1 MTHSVRQATLFLP
14 HSADQPASKQR
25 ANVVARLRA
34 LACALVLGSVCG
46 AAAAQNASWLDEA
59 GAQSA
64 RRLVDNGIR
73 HEHAEGVNRDFATAH
88 DYYCAAARA
97 GYGDALVRLGWM
109 YANGRGVPHDDAV
122 AHALFARAAGWGHEM
137 GARLASVIRAGEP
150 RLPPC
155 MQLRAAEPSGAP
167 TASGGPGPARRS
179 ASSGPTPQ
187 VAQPAEFRRPPSTVE
202 RKRIVEAVLRM
213 APQFRL
219 DPRLVMAVMST
230 ESNFDP
236 MARSPKN
243 AMGLMQL
250 IPETAERFA
259 VRDAYDPIENLR
271 GGMAYLRWL
280 LAYFRGDVTLALA
293 GYNAGEGAVDRFR
306 GVPPFSETLAY
317 VQRIRAQYPFDRHP
331 YDPRA
336 TAPSFAMGPLMRQ
349 VSGQ

>member
-1 MTHSVRQATLFLP
+1 M
-14 HSADQPASKQR
+14 
-25 ANVVARLRA
+25 ARLRA
-34 LACALVLGSVCG
+34 FARLRSLAIALLLGAACSG
-46 AAAAQNASWLDEA
+46 AAAQNAGWLDEA
-59 GAQSA
+59 GAQQA

-73 HEHAEGVNRDFATAH
+73 HEHAEGVDRDFGTAH

-122 AHALFARAAGWGHEM
+122 AHALFSRAAEWGHEM
-137 GARLASVIRAGEP
+137 GARLASVIRSGEP

-155 MQLRAAEPSGAP
+155 MQMRTADRSAAPAPGGTGADPGVGAARRAGAP
-167 TASGGPGPARRS
+167 
-179 ASSGPTPQ
+179 GPTPR
-187 VAQPAEFRRPPSTVE
+187 VEQPAEFRRPPGTAE
-202 RKRIVEAVLRM
+202 RKRIVDAVLRM

-236 MARSPKN
+236 LARSPKN

-331 YDPRA
+331 YDPKA
-336 TAPSFAMGPLMRQ
+336 TAPSFAMGTMLRP
-349 VSGQ
+349 VSGP